1 MDIPKE
7 LKGGELFK
15 FLKENKEDIFYSK
28 KSILKEATA
37 IHVSPIVSGKTN
49 AEYSNKGEYSEEEGV
64 IKRRLIINTTNV
76 MDSHKDVHYDG
87 IWTKS
92 LLENTRIKLYHA
104 HRQTFKDVIAD
115 KGDLEVSSNMVS
127 WKSLGF
133 DFEGKTD
140 ALTFD
145 ATIRRSRNPEMF
157 KEYEQGNV
165 DEHSVGMR
173 YIKMALAINSEDEQY
188 LEEKKEWDNN
198 IAKIVNREEVEK
210 QNYFFGISEAKA
222 IEGSAVPAAS
232 NPFTPTQVPKQK
244 EQKTEVKKTGI
255 DLFLES

>member
-7 LKGGELFK
+7 LKGKELFT
-15 FLKENKEDIFYSK
+15 FLITNKEDLVYSK
-28 KSILKEATA
+28 KSILKQATA
-37 IHVSPIVSGKTN
+37 IHVVPIMSGKTD
-49 AEYSNKGEYSEEEGV
+49 AEYSSKNELNEEDGV
-64 IKRRLIINTTNV
+64 LKRRLIINTTNV

-87 IWTKS
+87 LWKKS
-92 LLENTRIKLYHA
+92 LGENTRIKLYHA

-145 ATIRRSRNPEMF
+145 ATIRRSRNPDMF
-157 KEYEQGNV
+157 KEYLQGNV

-173 YIKMALAINSEDEQY
+173 YVKINLAINSTDQDFIK
-188 LEEKKEWDNN
+188 EKKEWDDN

-210 QNYFFGISEAKA
+210 GGYFWGILEAKA

-232 NPFTPTQVPKQK
+232 NPFTPTQVPKQEEK
-244 EQKTEVKKTGI
+244 RVAEKSAVE
-255 DLFLES
+255 LFLGI